1 MSVARLDPFTLV
13 FGELAD
19 ERFPALRAS
28 LTAGGTD
35 PFDRD
40 AFILDRAV
48 AEFLR
53 DLVPEDA
60 PTEALREFIAVLH
73 HSYLFW
79 DGGCRVVTGRDTGM
93 PSFPLPASSPAR
105 PSLAPDSPSAREV
118 ASVAA
123 YLQLPDHLYWGQL
136 EAEAPHEPLDGFFVH
151 RHGDGLRALAVFG
164 LHRER
169 PGFTVAE
176 VSGPAPTSLSPRPD
190 RSAPFAPLMDGGAA
204 AGIRSVAGPDE
215 LLALAWHSLAP

>member
-1 MSVARLDPFTLV
+1 MSTARLDPFTLV

-48 AEFLR
+48 TEFLR
-53 DLVPEDA
+53 ELVPEDA
-60 PTEALREFIAVLH
+60 PTEALHEFIAVLH

-79 DGGCRVVTGRDTGM
+79 DGGRVVKLADGRIGGSADELLRAI
-93 PSFPLPASSPAR
+93 SVR
-105 PSLAPDSPSAREV
+105 PSAHPPIRPQ
-118 ASVAA
+118 

-136 EAEAPHEPLDGFFVH
+136 EADAPHEPLDGFFVH
-151 RHGDGLRALAVFG
+151 RDGDGLRALAVFG

-176 VSGPAPTSLSPRPD
+176 VSGPAPTSLPPRAD